1 VCITHTGDFML
12 SKTLVVTSLV
22 CTVFFTQLT
31 TVLQISAQ
39 DNSQVYRLSP
49 AQVKK
54 VQENLKK
61 QVQQPQQVVNQTQRP
76 LKRIL
81 ITGFRPY
88 RHYKT
93 NPSGDFAISMHGK
106 VIGDYQI
113 IAARFPVEIGQIDK
127 YLPQI
132 IASVKP
138 DFVISLGNG
147 IPNITTIETV
157 ARNKVQDREAKG
169 SAKFTEKPIE
179 VGAVME
185 IPSTLEPQIDQIVS
199 PIRASKASLP
209 TSEPQVKESSD
220 AGNDACNYIFYKTS
234 LLVGGKALFVH
245 VPSQNDMTDEAY
257 KAKNYPFLTNTITRV
272 IQSIPQ

>member
-1 VCITHTGDFML
+1 ML
-12 SKTLVVTSLV
+12 SKTVFLTSLV
-22 CTVFFTQLT
+22 CTLFFAQLST
-31 TVLQISAQ
+31 SLKVSAQ
-39 DNSQVYRLSP
+39 ESSSVYRLSP
-49 AQVKK
+49 AQVKQ

-61 QVQQPQQVVNQTQRP
+61 PVTQSQQTFSQSQRP

-88 RHYKT
+88 RHFKT
-93 NPSGDFAISMHGK
+93 NPSGDLAIFLHGK
-106 VIGDYQI
+106 VIGNYQI
-113 IAARFPVEIGQIDK
+113 ISARFPVEIGQIDK

-132 IASVKP
+132 ITSLKP

-147 IPNITTIETV
+147 IPNLTQIETV

-169 SAKFTEKPIE
+169 FAKFTEKPIE

-185 IPSTLEPQIDQIVS
+185 IPSTLEPQIDQIIS
-199 PIRASKASLP
+199 PIQNIQAKASNA
-209 TSEPQVKESSD
+209 EPQIRESED

-234 LLVGGKALFVH
+234 LIIGGKALFVH
-245 VPSQNDMTDEAY
+245 VPSQNDMTEEVY
-257 KAKNYPFLTNTITRV
+257 KAKNYPSLINTITRV